1 MHQRNYVR
9 QPEVRNKSYSETRHT
24 RFIFISQSHA
34 LHFLLLLSS
43 KSQLPL
49 SETIIKRTNRFGQNL
64 KFPMSISEKQASS
77 SIIAA
82 RDVDPLLR
90 DLNDKKQSFRR
101 NVVSLASELKELR
114 SRLASQEQSYVKET
128 QTRQEA
134 ETNAKIMELEISK
147 LQKKLEEKNEQL
159 QASTSSAQKHI
170 KELDDLRTQLV
181 VTKATAD
188 SSAASAQS
196 AHFQCLELQK
206 ELDEKNSSLR
216 EHEERV
222 VRLSE
227 QLDNLQKDLQA
238 REFSQKQLRDE
249 VFRIERDI
257 MEALAKAGEN
267 KDCEL
272 RKILDEVSPKNVE
285 KMNKL
290 LVIKDDEIVKLKD
303 EMKIMS
309 AHWKHKTKEL
319 ESQLEK
325 QRRADQDLKK
335 RVLKLEFC
343 LQEARSQTRKLQRMG
358 ERRDKAIK
366 ELRDQL
372 AGKQQKVVDAE
383 KQNQN
388 FWDSSGF
395 KIVVSM
401 SMLVLVVFSKR

>member
-1 MHQRNYVR
+1 
-9 QPEVRNKSYSETRHT
+9 
-24 RFIFISQSHA
+24 
-34 LHFLLLLSS
+34 
-43 KSQLPL
+43 
-49 SETIIKRTNRFGQNL
+49 
-64 KFPMSISEKQASS
+64 MSISEKQASS
-77 SIIAA
+77 SLVT

-147 LQKKLEEKNEQL
+147 LQKNLEEKNEQL

-181 VTKATAD
+181 VTRATAD
-188 SSAASAQS
+188 SSAAAAQS
-196 AHFQCLELQK
+196 AQFQCLELQK

-222 VRLSE
+222 VRLGE

-257 MEALAKAGEN
+257 LEALAKAGEN

-372 AGKQQKVVDAE
+372 AGKQQKVVDAD

-401 SMLVLVVFSKR
+401 SMVVLVVFSKR

>member
-1 MHQRNYVR
+1 LIQ
-9 QPEVRNKSYSETRHT
+9 
-24 RFIFISQSHA
+24 
-34 LHFLLLLSS
+34 
-43 KSQLPL
+43 
-49 SETIIKRTNRFGQNL
+49 
-64 KFPMSISEKQASS
+64 
-77 SIIAA
+77 
-82 RDVDPLLR
+82 
-90 DLNDKKQSFRR
+90 
-101 NVVSLASELKELR
+101 
-114 SRLASQEQSYVKET
+114 
-128 QTRQEA
+128 
-134 ETNAKIMELEISK
+134 
-147 LQKKLEEKNEQL
+147 
-159 QASTSSAQKHI
+159 HI

-181 VTKATAD
+181 VTKATSD

-257 MEALAKAGEN
+257 MEALAKAGEEN

-319 ESQLEK
+319 ESQ
-325 QRRADQDLKK
+325 
-335 RVLKLEFC
+335 VLK
-343 LQEARSQTRKLQRMG
+343 S
-358 ERRDKAIK
+358 
-366 ELRDQL
+366 
-372 AGKQQKVVDAE
+372 
-383 KQNQN
+383 
-388 FWDSSGF
+388 
-395 KIVVSM
+395 
-401 SMLVLVVFSKR
+401 